1 MFQNVTTAEIDK
13 TIDWDVF
20 SWWGKYPKGA
30 VVMTAA
36 GTVVIHDFQGRCDH
50 ETCYE
55 THGTRLVFTLGD
67 RYFLKEGTYD
77 SQDGFQWNVP
87 LKQVKPVTKTVEAFE
102 DVPEY
107 VWDEAGISSFL
118 LKWFKEQPSSRY
130 NSYDWTNLFYAA
142 AKEPFQPAG
151 FPYPIKGVEEY
162 MPGEADCTGPV
173 WLIFEINGE
182 QYAAKG
188 RNVSHVGWDFDG
200 VYALEK
206 VEKKTVTLEV
216 WQ

>member
-1 MFQNVTTAEIDK
+1 MFQTTEEIDQV
-13 TIDWDVF
+13 IDWDAFTRWHWYV
-20 SWWGKYPKGA
+20 KGS
-30 VVMTAA
+30 VVQTDV
-36 GTVVIHDFQGRCDH
+36 GQIVHYEFNDPCDH

-55 THGTRLVFTLGD
+55 THDISMVFTLGD
-67 RYFLKEGTYD
+67 RYFLKAGTYN
-77 SQDGFQWNVP
+77 SQDGMVWDEP

-102 DVPEY
+102 DVPVY

-130 NSYDWTNLFYAA
+130 SSYDWTSLYYACT
-142 AKEPFQPAG
+142 KEPFKPTG
-151 FPYPIKGVEEY
+151 FPWPIKGVEEY
-162 MPGEADCTGPV
+162 QPGETDCNGPV

-200 VYALEK
+200 VYVLEK

-216 WQ
+216 WS